1 MDANAS
7 SVLECLESLT
17 ASLGSIRE
25 RLYRPQGGLD
35 SSSQANLYFRRLI
48 DVSRAMNSTL
58 HLERVFDLAI
68 TTLVE
73 MFSAERGFLI
83 VLDAEGKLAFK
94 VAIHAEEGEI
104 DDATSQIS
112 HSLVEEVVRT
122 TNPVLLQN
130 ALEDERFRAKSSVM
144 ALELRSAMCVP
155 LIGRRGVQGAIYIDN
170 RVAAGRFSQP
180 DLELLSLFANQ
191 AAIASENSRLYQATQ
206 DMFLN
211 MTLAL
216 ADAIEQR
223 DQYTGEHVLR
233 VVRYSV
239 MIGTALGLAKAEAD
253 ALRLSAILHDIGKI
267 GVADS
272 ILRKPGRL
280 SKEEFTT
287 IRGHP
292 TIGGRILDHMGQQ
305 LADVIP
311 GVRHHHERIDGQ
323 GYPDGLRGDQIP
335 QSARIIAVADA
346 FDAMTTDR
354 PYRPALPVEA
364 AFREIRVNLDAQFD
378 RSIGDA
384 FLEAYGREADA
395 RPAGPAARV
404 EIESVQQELRK
415 LIPSELFWLS
425 RV

>member
-1 MDANAS
+1 MDANPT

-17 ASLGSIRE
+17 TLLGSIRE

-68 TTLVE
+68 ATLVE
-73 MFSAERGFLI
+73 MFAAERGFLI
-83 VLDAEGKLAFK
+83 ILDAEGELAFK
-94 VAIHAEEGEI
+94 VAIHAAGGEI

-130 ALEDERFRAKSSVM
+130 ALEDERFRAKSSVL

-170 RVAAGRFSQP
+170 RIAAGRFSQA

-191 AAIASENSRLYQATQ
+191 AAIAIENSRLYQATQ

-239 MIGTALGLAKAEAD
+239 MIGGALGLAKAEGD

-280 SKEEFTT
+280 SEEEFST

-311 GVRHHHERIDGQ
+311 GVRHHHERIDGH
-323 GYPDGLRGDQIP
+323 GYPDGLHGDQIP

-354 PYRPALPVEA
+354 PYRPGLPVEA
-364 AFREIRVNLDAQFD
+364 ALQEIRINLDAQFD
-378 RSIGDA
+378 RDIGDA
-384 FLEAYGREADA
+384 FLAAYGA
-395 RPAGPAARV
+395 RPAGPAAKE

>member
-1 MDANAS
+1 MDANPT

-17 ASLGSIRE
+17 TLLGSIRE

-68 TTLVE
+68 ATLVE
-73 MFSAERGFLI
+73 MFAAERGFLI
-83 VLDAEGKLAFK
+83 ILDAEGELAFK
-94 VAIHAEEGEI
+94 VAIHAAGGDI

-130 ALEDERFRAKSSVM
+130 ALEDERFRAKSSVL

-170 RVAAGRFSQP
+170 RIAAGRFSQA

-191 AAIASENSRLYQATQ
+191 AAIAIENSRLYQATQ

-239 MIGTALGLAKAEAD
+239 MIGGALGLAKAEGD

-280 SKEEFTT
+280 SEEEFST

-311 GVRHHHERIDGQ
+311 GVRHHHERIDGH
-323 GYPDGLRGDQIP
+323 GYPDGLHGDQIP

-354 PYRPALPVEA
+354 PYRPGLPVEA
-364 AFREIRVNLDAQFD
+364 ALQEIRINLDAQFD
-378 RSIGDA
+378 RDIGDA
-384 FLEAYGREADA
+384 FLAAYGA
-395 RPAGPAARV
+395 RPAGPAAKE

>member
-1 MDANAS
+1 MDANPT

-17 ASLGSIRE
+17 TLLGSIRE

-68 TTLVE
+68 ATLVE
-73 MFSAERGFLI
+73 MFAAERGFLI
-83 VLDAEGKLAFK
+83 ILDAEGELAFK
-94 VAIHAEEGEI
+94 VAIHAAGGEI

-130 ALEDERFRAKSSVM
+130 ALEDERFRAKSRVL

-170 RVAAGRFSQP
+170 RIAAGRFSQA

-191 AAIASENSRLYQATQ
+191 AAIAIENSRLYQATQ

-239 MIGTALGLAKAEAD
+239 MIGGALGLAKAEGD

-280 SKEEFTT
+280 SEEEFST

-311 GVRHHHERIDGQ
+311 GVRHHHERIDGH
-323 GYPDGLRGDQIP
+323 GYPDGLHGDQIP

-354 PYRPALPVEA
+354 PYRPGLPVEA
-364 AFREIRVNLDAQFD
+364 ALQEIRINLDAQFD
-378 RSIGDA
+378 RDIGDA
-384 FLEAYGREADA
+384 FLAAYGA
-395 RPAGPAARV
+395 RPAGPAAKE

>member
-1 MDANAS
+1 MDANPT

-17 ASLGSIRE
+17 TLLGSIRE

-68 TTLVE
+68 ATLVE
-73 MFSAERGFLI
+73 MFAAERGFLI
-83 VLDAEGKLAFK
+83 ILDAEGELAFK
-94 VAIHAEEGEI
+94 VAIHAAGGDI

-170 RVAAGRFSQP
+170 RIAAGRFSQT

-191 AAIASENSRLYQATQ
+191 AAIAIENSRLYQATQ

-239 MIGTALGLAKAEAD
+239 MIGGALGLAKAEGD

-280 SKEEFTT
+280 SEEEFST

-311 GVRHHHERIDGQ
+311 GVRHHHERIDGH
-323 GYPDGLRGDQIP
+323 GYPDGLHGDQIP

-354 PYRPALPVEA
+354 PYRPGLPVEA
-364 AFREIRVNLDAQFD
+364 ALQEIRINLDAQFD
-378 RSIGDA
+378 RDIGDA
-384 FLEAYGREADA
+384 FLAAYGA
-395 RPAGPAARV
+395 RPAGPAAKE

>member
-1 MDANAS
+1 MDANPT

-17 ASLGSIRE
+17 TLLGSIRE

-68 TTLVE
+68 ATLVE
-73 MFSAERGFLI
+73 MFAAERGFLI
-83 VLDAEGKLAFK
+83 ILDAEGELAFK
-94 VAIHAEEGEI
+94 VAIHAAGGDI

-170 RVAAGRFSQP
+170 RIAAGRFSQA

-191 AAIASENSRLYQATQ
+191 AAIAIENSRLYQATQ

-239 MIGTALGLAKAEAD
+239 MIGGALGLAKAEGD

-280 SKEEFTT
+280 SEEEFST

-311 GVRHHHERIDGQ
+311 GVRHHHERIDGH
-323 GYPDGLRGDQIP
+323 GYPDGLHGDQIP

-354 PYRPALPVEA
+354 PYRPGLPVEA
-364 AFREIRVNLDAQFD
+364 ALQEIRINLDAQFD
-378 RSIGDA
+378 RDIGDA
-384 FLEAYGREADA
+384 FLAAYGA
-395 RPAGPAARV
+395 RPAGPAAKE

>member
-1 MDANAS
+1 
-7 SVLECLESLT
+7 
-17 ASLGSIRE
+17 
-25 RLYRPQGGLD
+25 
-35 SSSQANLYFRRLI
+35 
-48 DVSRAMNSTL
+48 
-58 HLERVFDLAI
+58 
-68 TTLVE
+68 
-73 MFSAERGFLI
+73 
-83 VLDAEGKLAFK
+83 
-94 VAIHAEEGEI
+94 
-104 DDATSQIS
+104 
-112 HSLVEEVVRT
+112 
-122 TNPVLLQN
+122 
-130 ALEDERFRAKSSVM
+130 M

-170 RVAAGRFSQP
+170 RIAAGRFSQA

-191 AAIASENSRLYQATQ
+191 AAIAIENSRLYQATQ

-239 MIGTALGLAKAEAD
+239 MIGGALGLAKAEGD

-280 SKEEFTT
+280 SEEEFST

-311 GVRHHHERIDGQ
+311 GVRHHHERIDGH
-323 GYPDGLRGDQIP
+323 GYPDGLHGDQIP

-354 PYRPALPVEA
+354 PYRPGLPVEA
-364 AFREIRVNLDAQFD
+364 ALQEIRINLDAQFD
-378 RSIGDA
+378 RDIGDA
-384 FLEAYGREADA
+384 FLAAYGA
-395 RPAGPAARV
+395 RPAGPAAKE

>member
-1 MDANAS
+1 MDANPT

-17 ASLGSIRE
+17 TLLGSIRE

-68 TTLVE
+68 ATLVE
-73 MFSAERGFLI
+73 MFAAERGFLI
-83 VLDAEGKLAFK
+83 ILDAEGELAFK
-94 VAIHAEEGEI
+94 VAIHAAGGDI

-170 RVAAGRFSQP
+170 RIAAGRFSQA

-191 AAIASENSRLYQATQ
+191 AAIAIENSRLYQATQ

-239 MIGTALGLAKAEAD
+239 MIGGALGLAKAEGD

-280 SKEEFTT
+280 SEEEFST

-292 TIGGRILDHMGQQ
+292 TIGGRILAHMGQQ

-311 GVRHHHERIDGQ
+311 GVRHHHERIDGH
-323 GYPDGLRGDQIP
+323 GYPDGLHGDQIP

-354 PYRPALPVEA
+354 PYRPGLPVEA
-364 AFREIRVNLDAQFD
+364 ALQEIRINLDAQFD
-378 RSIGDA
+378 RDIGDA
-384 FLEAYGREADA
+384 FLAAYGA
-395 RPAGPAARV
+395 RPAGPAAKE

>member
-1 MDANAS
+1 MDANPT

-17 ASLGSIRE
+17 TLLGSIRE

-68 TTLVE
+68 ATLVE
-73 MFSAERGFLI
+73 MFAAERGFLI
-83 VLDAEGKLAFK
+83 ILDAEGELAFK
-94 VAIHAEEGEI
+94 VAIHAAGGEI

-170 RVAAGRFSQP
+170 RIAAGRFSQA

-191 AAIASENSRLYQATQ
+191 AAIAIENSRLYQATQ

-239 MIGTALGLAKAEAD
+239 MIGGALGLAKAEGD

-280 SKEEFTT
+280 SEEEFSTT
-287 IRGHP
+287 RGHP

-311 GVRHHHERIDGQ
+311 GVRHHHERIDGH
-323 GYPDGLRGDQIP
+323 GYPDGLHGDQIP

-354 PYRPALPVEA
+354 PYRPGLPVEA
-364 AFREIRVNLDAQFD
+364 ALQEIRINLDAQFD
-378 RSIGDA
+378 RDIGDA
-384 FLEAYGREADA
+384 FLAAYGA
-395 RPAGPAARV
+395 RPAGPAAKE

>member
-1 MDANAS
+1 MDANPT

-17 ASLGSIRE
+17 TLLGSIRE

-68 TTLVE
+68 ATLVE
-73 MFSAERGFLI
+73 MFAAERGFLI
-83 VLDAEGKLAFK
+83 ILDAEGELAFK
-94 VAIHAEEGEI
+94 VAIHAAGGEI

-122 TNPVLLQN
+122 TNPVLLQS
-130 ALEDERFRAKSSVM
+130 ALEDERFRAKSSVL

-170 RVAAGRFSQP
+170 RIAAGRFSQA

-191 AAIASENSRLYQATQ
+191 AAIAIENSRLYQATQ

-239 MIGTALGLAKAEAD
+239 MIGGALGLAKAEGD

-280 SKEEFTT
+280 SEEEFST

-311 GVRHHHERIDGQ
+311 GVRHHHERIDGH
-323 GYPDGLRGDQIP
+323 GYPDGLHGDQIP

-354 PYRPALPVEA
+354 PYRPGLPVEA
-364 AFREIRVNLDAQFD
+364 ALQEIRINLDAQFD
-378 RSIGDA
+378 RDIGDA
-384 FLEAYGREADA
+384 FLAAYGA
-395 RPAGPAARV
+395 RPAGPAAKE

>member
-1 MDANAS
+1 MDANPT

-17 ASLGSIRE
+17 TLLGSIRE

-68 TTLVE
+68 ATLVE
-73 MFSAERGFLI
+73 MFAAERGFLI
-83 VLDAEGKLAFK
+83 ILDAEGELAFK
-94 VAIHAEEGEI
+94 VAIHAAGGEI

-170 RVAAGRFSQP
+170 RIAAGRFSQA

-191 AAIASENSRLYQATQ
+191 AAIAIENSRLYQATQ

-239 MIGTALGLAKAEAD
+239 MIGGALGLAKAEGD

-280 SKEEFTT
+280 SEEEFST

-311 GVRHHHERIDGQ
+311 GVRHHHERIDGH
-323 GYPDGLRGDQIP
+323 GYPDGLHGDQIP

-354 PYRPALPVEA
+354 PYRPGLPVEA
-364 AFREIRVNLDAQFD
+364 ALQEIRINLDAQFD
-378 RSIGDA
+378 RDIGDA
-384 FLEAYGREADA
+384 FLAAYGA
-395 RPAGPAARV
+395 RPAGPAAKE

>member
-1 MDANAS
+1 
-7 SVLECLESLT
+7 
-17 ASLGSIRE
+17 
-25 RLYRPQGGLD
+25 
-35 SSSQANLYFRRLI
+35 
-48 DVSRAMNSTL
+48 
-58 HLERVFDLAI
+58 
-68 TTLVE
+68 
-73 MFSAERGFLI
+73 
-83 VLDAEGKLAFK
+83 
-94 VAIHAEEGEI
+94 VAIHAAGGEI

-170 RVAAGRFSQP
+170 RIAAGRFSQA

-191 AAIASENSRLYQATQ
+191 AAIAIENSRLYQATQ

-239 MIGTALGLAKAEAD
+239 MIGGALGLAKAEGD

-280 SKEEFTT
+280 SEEEFSTT
-287 IRGHP
+287 RGHP

-311 GVRHHHERIDGQ
+311 GVRHHHERIDGH
-323 GYPDGLRGDQIP
+323 GYPDGLHGDQIP

-354 PYRPALPVEA
+354 PYRPGLPVEA
-364 AFREIRVNLDAQFD
+364 ALQEIRINLDAQFD
-378 RSIGDA
+378 RDIGDA
-384 FLEAYGREADA
+384 FLAAYGA
-395 RPAGPAARV
+395 RPAGPAAKE

>member
-1 MDANAS
+1 MDANPT

-17 ASLGSIRE
+17 TLLGSSRE

-68 TTLVE
+68 ATLVE
-73 MFSAERGFLI
+73 MFAAERGFLI
-83 VLDAEGKLAFK
+83 ILDAEGELAFK
-94 VAIHAEEGEI
+94 VAIHAAGGDI

-130 ALEDERFRAKSSVM
+130 ALEDERFRAKSSVL

-170 RVAAGRFSQP
+170 RIAAGRFSQA

-191 AAIASENSRLYQATQ
+191 AAIAIENSRLYQATQ

-239 MIGTALGLAKAEAD
+239 MIGGALGLAKAEGD

-280 SKEEFTT
+280 SEEEFST

-311 GVRHHHERIDGQ
+311 GVRHHHERIDGH
-323 GYPDGLRGDQIP
+323 GYPDGLHGDQIP

-354 PYRPALPVEA
+354 PYRPGLPVEA
-364 AFREIRVNLDAQFD
+364 ALQEIRINLDAQFD
-378 RSIGDA
+378 RDIGDA
-384 FLEAYGREADA
+384 FLAAYGA
-395 RPAGPAARV
+395 RPAGPAAKE